1 MYKYGEGMEPCL
13 GMDLVWRE
21 IPWAILNMVEI
32 KGLKSVKI
40 STKINAFFGS
50 IQKNLTV
57 LTFIKFLDFMIQ
69 EQ

>member
-32 KGLKSVKI
+32 KGLKSVEI
-40 STKINAFFGS
+40 NTKINAFFWLNS
-50 IQKNLTV
+50 KEFDSFN
-57 LTFIKFLDFMIQ
+57 FH
-69 EQ
+69 